1 MIQPPPSSS
10 VHLPDP
16 RIGGNPTKS
25 VPSALHWLDA
35 AWQKN
40 PVPEV
45 QSTPPHLQT
54 TRAAA
59 SCGCVAPDVSAQG
72 VGVWLQVVV
81 LPTHTMP
88 VLEEH
93 SFPVVP
99 QTQVGEELCGSE
111 PSAGSQA
118 GAVDGAHR
126 QE

>member
-1 MIQPPPSSS
+1 M
-10 VHLPDP
+10 
-16 RIGGNPTKS
+16 GTPTATAA
-25 VPSALHWLDA
+25 VPSTRAHVGTACGRHRLLWAL
-35 AWQKN
+35 QKN

-59 SCGCVAPDVSAQG
+59 GCGCVAPDVSAQG

-81 LPTHTMP
+81 LPASHTMP

-93 SFPVVP
+93 SFPVP
-99 QTQVGEELCGSE
+99 QTQVGEEPCGLE
-111 PSAGSQA
+111 PSWGSQA
-118 GAVDGAHR
+118 GAVAVHR